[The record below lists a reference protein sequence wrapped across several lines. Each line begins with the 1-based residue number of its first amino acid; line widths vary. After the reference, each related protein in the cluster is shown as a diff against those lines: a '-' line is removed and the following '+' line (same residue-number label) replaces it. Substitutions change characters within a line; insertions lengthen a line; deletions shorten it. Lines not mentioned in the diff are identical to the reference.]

1 MRPGAGFAAALGLL
15 TRLPISASAPLSHG
29 VAWFPVVGALVGLAA
44 AGIYALGHGVF
55 PDVLAATVAV
65 AGTLLI
71 TGALHEDGLADYA
84 DAVGSRADPGRA
96 LEILRDPR
104 VGVFG
109 SLALIVSVAWRIG
122 ALSGLGP
129 VEATAALVMAN
140 SLARSGAAALIG
152 IVPSARPEGLGHVSS
167 DARGSHRL
175 AAMAVGV
182 VIGAVAGGLWVLP
195 AALITAVV
203 VLYFARSARRR
214 LGGMT
219 GDVLGACEQV
229 IEISLLTL
237 ALVVVRLEAPIWAGF
252 L

>member
-1 MRPGAGFAAALGLL
+1 
-15 TRLPISASAPLSHG
+15 
-29 VAWFPVVGALVGLAA
+29 
-44 AGIYALGHGVF
+44 
-55 PDVLAATVAV
+55 
-65 AGTLLI
+65 
-71 TGALHEDGLADYA
+71 
-84 DAVGSRADPGRA
+84 
-96 LEILRDPR
+96 
-104 VGVFG
+104 
-109 SLALIVSVAWRIG
+109 
-122 ALSGLGP
+122 
-129 VEATAALVMAN
+129 
-140 SLARSGAAALIG
+140 
-152 IVPSARPEGLGHVSS
+152 
-167 DARGSHRL
+167 
-175 AAMAVGV
+175 MAVGV